1 MATAVTKYLDKA
13 GKAFDTEADA
23 NASDAKIANAEKV
36 AEFIAMHYNKPTSNG
51 RKSPAA
57 KAAENAI
64 FKWLGNQPVELVA

>member
-1 MATAVTKYLDKA
+1 MATQVTKFLDKN

-23 NASDAKIANAEKV
+23 NASDARIDNAAKV
-36 AEFIAMHYNKPTSNG
+36 AEFIATHYSKLTVNG